1 MIEFTPKEFIT
12 LLSAVAG
19 GVWFSVWKILRHFEK
34 RRGENGI
41 EGIVRTFLLS
51 QENFLDKQKD
61 AAMELVHSLR
71 GLSKDMTRVEG
82 KVDILMQ
89 RR

>member
-1 MIEFTPKEFIT
+1 MIQFSTQEFIA
-12 LLSAVAG
+12 LLGAVAG
-19 GVWFSVWKILRHFEK
+19 GVWYAVWKLIRTGEK

-41 EGIVRTFLLS
+41 EGIVRTFVLS
-51 QENFLDKQKD
+51 QTGFLEKQKD
-61 AAMELVHSLR
+61 AVTELVHTLR
-71 GLSKDMTRVEG
+71 SMSKDMGRVES